1 MDYQF
6 DWQIEEEIEVTE
18 ALPDPVSRW
27 DSPPPPSDRE
37 SMAYAQLYKVMSD
50 MQVALRQ
57 REEMMQ
63 QMHAGQIDVILRWA
77 TLAEELLPFEQRRG
91 HRIGVLA
98 GLLAHFAGLDRKSCE
113 QLCRAA
119 MLAAILR
126 ASDGAVRNA
135 VPFLLAASPV
145 AEVQMTEL
153 LVLQVALLAQGAQHT
168 AEGEPVH
175 EAAHIVALVLHL
187 DSLLAAGQSAAQLQ
201 PVAIVF
207 TDDHPR
213 FVACLGEHLTQL
225 IHARELCL
233 ASQCPERCIPDPAHL
248 WLQLVGL

>member
-18 ALPDPVSRW
+18 ALPDPISRW
-27 DSPPPPSDRE
+27 SSAPPPSDRE

-63 QMHAGQIDVILRWA
+63 QMHAGQIDVLLRWA
-77 TLAEELLPFEQRRG
+77 TLAEELQPFEQRRG
-91 HRIGVLA
+91 YRIGVLA

-126 ASDGAVRNA
+126 TGDGAVQQA
-135 VPFLLAASPV
+135 VPFLLAASSVP
-145 AEVQMTEL
+145 EVQMSEL
-153 LVLQVALLAQGAQHT
+153 IVLQMALLAQGIQHT

-175 EAAHIVALVLHL
+175 EAAQMTALVLQL
-187 DSLLAAGQSAAQLQ
+187 DDLLTQGQGPAQLQ
-201 PVAIVF
+201 PVAAVF
-207 TDDHPR
+207 SGHSPR
-213 FVACLGEHLTQL
+213 LVQYVAEHLTQL